1 LGLKVFAYSPF
12 GEIVGLK
19 APVHCVLRRRRG
31 GEDDFDF
38 EYRDCTPE
46 KDEDSVF
53 FIPIPD
59 LLTAEQWKVAL
70 ERPHAMRLGTVIVN
84 VAVSSDYPP
93 YVDLVKMID
102 ARDRML
108 GAADVEALT
117 CYVIEDGEAWLL
129 TKDGSRR

>member
-1 LGLKVFAYSPF
+1 MFASSPF

-19 APVHCVLRRRRG
+19 APVHCVLRRRSRG
-31 GEDDFDF
+31 KDDF

-46 KDEDSVF
+46 TDEDSVF

-59 LLTAEQWKVAL
+59 LLSSEQWKVAL
-70 ERPHAMRLGTVIVN
+70 ERPQAMRLGSVIVN
-84 VAVSSDYPP
+84 VAVSSDYRP
-93 YVDLVKMID
+93 YVDLVKMLNPQ
-102 ARDRML
+102 DRIL
-108 GAADVEALT
+108 GAANVEGLT

>member
-1 LGLKVFAYSPF
+1 MGLKVFAFSPF

-19 APVHCVLRRRRG
+19 APVHCVLRRRRR
-31 GEDDFDF
+31 GEADF

-46 KDEDSVF
+46 KGEDSVF

-70 ERPHAMRLGTVIVN
+70 ERPQAMRLGSVIVN
-84 VAVSSDYPP
+84 VAVSSDYRP
-93 YVDLVKMID
+93 YVDLVKMVNPG
-102 ARDRML
+102 DRIL
-108 GAADVEALT
+108 GAANVEGLT
-117 CYVIEDGEAWLL
+117 CYVIDEDGEAWLL